1 MGVVSVV
8 TPDKKEVS
16 LRTDTGDIY
25 GAIAD
30 ESSQVLR
37 IAPGER
43 DMSKAEKITFT
54 DIAVGDRMMIR
65 GEVTDATKTVI
76 AKTLVVMSK
85 ASIAAR
91 QTKEQEEWKTKSL
104 AGIVKSVDAGTRE
117 ITLTTRG
124 PKEWKVSAAP
134 ADCAPAAS

>member
-1 MGVVSVV
+1 MGVVSAV

-16 LRTDTGDIY
+16 LRTDAGDVY
-25 GAIAD
+25 AASAD

-43 DMSKAEKITFT
+43 DMSKAERIAFT

-76 AKTLVVMSK
+76 AKPWS
-85 ASIAAR
+85 S
-91 QTKEQEEWKTKSL
+91 
-104 AGIVKSVDAGTRE
+104 
-117 ITLTTRG
+117 
-124 PKEWKVSAAP
+124 
-134 ADCAPAAS
+134 